1 MVFNLL
7 LNDVWCTKIYMYMIF
22 CLCLGLMN
30 VPLSN
35 PYYVGVAPKVTSV
48 SQAWITSRDE
58 HLDKF
63 YKGNNICHALQH
75 LLGLH
80 RIPKAWSLKLVYAL
94 RFLVVIA

>member
-1 MVFNLL
+1 
-7 LNDVWCTKIYMYMIF
+7 
-22 CLCLGLMN
+22 MN

-80 RIPKAWSLKLVYAL
+80 RIPKA
-94 RFLVVIA
+94 